1 MKKFDFRLKG
11 FLRIK
16 EFEER
21 NAWNEVLKQE
31 GRVNAIQ
38 NRMTTLATGVH
49 ESRQQLSTPS
59 IGADAAGRW
68 QLAEESIRGMNAQIE
83 VLQKEFALESKTLER
98 LLHRHREAK
107 KEAKILTNYK
117 DRKKSE
123 FNDIKAKHDE
133 IQRTEFSTQSH
144 LRKVK

>member
-38 NRMTTLATGVH
+38 NRITTLATGIH
-49 ESRQQLSTPS
+49 DSRQQLSAPN

-83 VLQKEFALESKTLER
+83 VLQKEYALEAKTLER
-98 LLHRHREAK
+98 LLYRHREAK
-107 KEAKILTNYK
+107 KEAKIISNYK

-123 FNDIKAKHDE
+123 FEDLKAKQEE
-133 IQRTEFSTQSH
+133 IQRTEISTQSYI
-144 LRKVK
+144 RKVK